1 MRREKGQPRG
11 IPHRRRWAGP
21 PSGLLRSA
29 PQRLRA
35 TQPGENLA
43 PRTESTYNK
52 NQPLG
57 DLCELT
63 KKQLPLAP
71 FSEPPQYNPFPPE
84 SGITSITLS
93 SLT

>member
-35 TQPGENLA
+35 TQPSENLA

-52 NQPLG
+52 NQPIG

-63 KKQLPLAP
+63 IKQLPLAP
-71 FSEPPQYNPFPPE
+71 FSVPDLRPDLRQHA
-84 SGITSITLS
+84 
-93 SLT
+93 

>member
-35 TQPGENLA
+35 TQPCENLA
-43 PRTESTYNK
+43 PRKESTYNN
-52 NQPLG
+52 NQPIGNLS
-57 DLCELT
+57 ELT
-63 KKQLPLAP
+63 KKTVPFGSVFRATSEDLYDVSHWYFDALP
-71 FSEPPQYNPFPPE
+71 
-84 SGITSITLS
+84 
-93 SLT
+93 

>member
-29 PQRLRA
+29 PRRLRA

-43 PRTESTYNK
+43 PRKESTYNK
-52 NQPLG
+52 NQPIG

-71 FSEPPQYNPFPPE
+71 FSVPDLRPDLRQHA
-84 SGITSITLS
+84 
-93 SLT
+93 

>member
-11 IPHRRRWAGP
+11 ISHRRRWAGP

-35 TQPGENLA
+35 TQPSENLA
-43 PRTESTYNK
+43 PRTESTYNN
-52 NQPLG
+52 NQPIGNLS
-57 DLCELT
+57 ELT

-71 FSEPPQYNPFPPE
+71 
-84 SGITSITLS
+84 LS
-93 SLT
+93 VPHHNTPGPRGRTVLSN